1 MELQTPLTLTP
12 SLNRIAAGERLKL
25 LLVSGELNDPDL
37 VRRAH
42 RLELLFRSALLSSP
56 VPLWAPELHI
66 EREWRTL
73 TETFLPW
80 REIAPALRR
89 LISRS
94 LRYLPPSDPLA
105 PSPSWPDFLQR
116 CSPVTAS
123 ANPALLL
130 RKLATNENL
139 RHRWLFTL
147 FLPKEHGNGFD
158 RYPGQ
163 QLFLRSWLAR
173 RRSESDALLS
183 CLDAACGSGEGSWDL
198 ATLCSE
204 CGYLPHQVT
213 IHGSSLDPLELFA
226 AAHAFFPHD
235 SQREEE
241 YRKRIAPVIKGG
253 FGERLRFI
261 QEDLADSRSQP
272 ERYDLILCNG
282 LLGGPMLHDPLR
294 LSGVVRGLVRRLKA
308 GGLFLAADRFHEGWQ
323 KRIPQQER
331 EALLEQCGVKI
342 VQVGEGIGGKQEAK
356 AIDN

>member
-1 MELQTPLTLTP
+1 MAHPYGDVSPLARDCAGTPP
-12 SLNRIAAGERLKL
+12 
-25 LLVSGELNDPDL
+25 
-37 VRRAH
+37 AH
-42 RLELLFRSALLSSP
+42 QPLSP
-56 VPLWAPELHI
+56 VP
-66 EREWRTL
+66 
-73 TETFLPW
+73 
-80 REIAPALRR
+80 
-89 LISRS
+89 
-94 LRYLPPSDPLA
+94 PPVGPPGPHPVLA
-105 PSPSWPDFLQR
+105 RFP
-116 CSPVTAS
+116 
-123 ANPALLL
+123 PALLP
-130 RKLATNENL
+130 
-139 RHRWLFTL
+139 RH
-147 FLPKEHGNGFD
+147 
-158 RYPGQ
+158 PGQ

-261 QEDLADSRSQP
+261 LEDLADSRSQP

-294 LSGVVRGLVRRLKA
+294 LSAVVRGLVRRLKA

-342 VQVGEGIGGKQEAK
+342 VPVGEGIGGSKR
-356 AIDN
+356 